1 MGSNAPLPIA
11 SVSAA
16 RGWSARDASLGRR
29 PRAPRWRSTGSWCEH
44 RGPRRHARTGSRLG
58 ALPDRARA
66 SGRRARRR
74 REPPASGRPPEERAA
89 DRERPSA
96 GLRCECQP
104 RRQGDGRGVRRD
116 RQPGYGPRT
125 GGREGLTRLRLR
137 ARSLRHRRPAAAL
150 SGRALAALSAPL
162 SDGNRHARPPD
173 PASLPAASLRAA
185 ARPLPARRATAQTRA
200 GGLDARRLPADA
212 ARDAGR
218 AGRLRRTLSALRRGH
233 RALLPRG
240 ESRLGALV
248 RARGGGDAPLRRGD
262 RPPSA
267 DAPHPLALAR
277 DCPLRAQTSGA
288 VARAVTPNVRVVIPT
303 YDAK

>member
-1 MGSNAPLPIA
+1 
-11 SVSAA
+11 
-16 RGWSARDASLGRR
+16 
-29 PRAPRWRSTGSWCEH
+29 
-44 RGPRRHARTGSRLG
+44 
-58 ALPDRARA
+58 
-66 SGRRARRR
+66 
-74 REPPASGRPPEERAA
+74 
-89 DRERPSA
+89 
-96 GLRCECQP
+96 
-104 RRQGDGRGVRRD
+104 
-116 RQPGYGPRT
+116 
-125 GGREGLTRLRLR
+125 
-137 ARSLRHRRPAAAL
+137 
-150 SGRALAALSAPL
+150 
-162 SDGNRHARPPD
+162 
-173 PASLPAASLRAA
+173 A

-303 YDAK
+303 YDAKALTLACLESVVAADWPEDSLEIVVVDNGSADG